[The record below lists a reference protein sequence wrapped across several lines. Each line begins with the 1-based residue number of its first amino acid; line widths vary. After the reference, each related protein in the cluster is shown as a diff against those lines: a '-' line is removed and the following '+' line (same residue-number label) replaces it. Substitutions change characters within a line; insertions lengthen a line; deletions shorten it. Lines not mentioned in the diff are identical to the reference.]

1 MQNTS
6 LRRSRLSPSAC
17 SGDMYATALR
27 IPVRVRASWIV
38 VLAIPKST
46 SLTRPPWVTSTL
58 CGETSR

>member
-1 MQNTS
+1 
-6 LRRSRLSPSAC
+6 
-17 SGDMYATALR
+17 
-27 IPVRVRASWIV
+27 V